1 MKKTSILLLIVAFVF
16 VISGCKQQQA
26 PITQKGNQGVSPLS
40 KTTGT
45 VETVKPV
52 TTKSFEGTY
61 KGTSGTGGCTFAFE
75 VKVADGAVN
84 GTGAGPGKDITCAI
98 TLSGKADGQGN
109 MIGQA
114 SGGYTV
120 DMDGVKI
127 DFYMSGKFNWKIGQ
141 ESGDNLTIDLKGTGN
156 TCPPQIPCVNNGDTI
171 TATLKKIED

>member
-1 MKKTSILLLIVAFVF
+1 MKKTSILLLVVAFIF

-26 PITQKGNQGVSPLS
+26 PITQKGNQGVSPLP
-40 KTTGT
+40 KTT
-45 VETVKPV
+45 ETVVPV
-52 TTKSFEGTY
+52 KTKSSEVTY
-61 KGTSGTGGCTFAFE
+61 KGTSSTGGCTFAFE

-109 MIGQA
+109 MSGQA
-114 SGGYTV
+114 SGAYTV
-120 DMDGVKI
+120 DTQGVKI

-156 TCPPQIPCVNNGDTI
+156 NCPPKIPCTNNDDTI
-171 TATLKKIED
+171 TATLKKIEG